1 MINVKYFYFPLLIV
15 ALLSITLFLMCSSE
29 PTEPQN
35 QVPMNITGSWELT
48 SIITSN
54 TCGIQSGESN
64 TEVID
69 LTDNNGTLSIVN
81 FDGLLG
87 DGQFDGTTM

>member
-64 TEVID
+64 TETID
-69 LTDNNGTLSIVN
+69 LTDNNTILCMNAV
-81 FDGLLG
+81 
-87 DGQFDGTTM
+87 